1 MEMKI
6 SVVTPC
12 RDAAHRLPRT
22 MRSVLD
28 QTGLADGRMELE
40 YIIMD
45 GASSDGTRELV
56 NASRNVT
63 LVSEPD
69 AGMFDALTKGLQRC
83 TGDIVT
89 YLNAGDVL
97 HPEAF
102 RLIHQLMSDEKI
114 AWLTGSNCKI
124 NEAGEVIDFWKPPRF
139 RREYVLNGTYGRG
152 YPHPNIQ
159 QEGTFFRRGLLEG
172 MNWEKFRSC
181 KLAGDYFLWTHFA
194 AQTELH
200 SVRSILGCFQVHA
213 GQLSEDAAGYKVE
226 TDTIIRAETPREK
239 ITRYW
244 EFDCPPILKGLVWPH
259 TLGQSKA
266 RVFKFDERAGRWITQ

>member
-1 MEMKI
+1 MKI

-12 RDAAHRLPRT
+12 RNAAHRLPRT
-22 MRSVLD
+22 MGSVLEQSALRD
-28 QTGLADGRMELE
+28 SRVELE
-40 YIIMD
+40 YFIID
-45 GASSDGTRELV
+45 GASTDGTREVVEKLGAV
-56 NASRNVT
+56 NFA
-63 LVSEPD
+63 SEPD

-102 RLIHQLMSDEKI
+102 SLVHQLMSDEKI

-139 RREYVLNGTYGRG
+139 RREYVLNGTYLRG

-172 MNWEKFRSC
+172 MDWDKFRSY

-194 AQTELH
+194 ARTELH

-213 GQLSEDAAGYKVE
+213 GQLSEDIAGYKAE
-226 TDTIIRAETPREK
+226 TDHMIRAETPREK
-239 ITRYW
+239 ITRHW

-266 RVFKFDERAGRWITQ
+266 LVFKFDERAGRWITR

>member
-1 MEMKI
+1 MKV

-12 RDAAHRLPRT
+12 RNAAQRLPRT
-22 MRSVLD
+22 IGSVMD
-28 QTGLADGRMELE
+28 QSALRDSRVELE
-40 YIIMD
+40 YYIID
-45 GASSDGTRELV
+45 GASTDGTRALV
-56 NASRNVT
+56 KDRPAVN
-63 LVSEPD
+63 LLSEPD
-69 AGMFDALTKGLQRC
+69 AGMFDALTKGLQQC

-102 RLIHQLMSDEKI
+102 SLVHQLMSEKKI

-139 RREYVLNGTYGRG
+139 RREYVLNGTYLRG

-159 QEGTFFRRGLLEG
+159 QEGTFFRRGLLDG
-172 MNWEKFRSC
+172 LDWEQFRSY

-194 AQTELH
+194 TQTELH

-226 TDTIIRAETPREK
+226 TDTMIRAETLREK

-266 RVFKFDERAGRWITQ
+266 RVFKFDESAGGWITR